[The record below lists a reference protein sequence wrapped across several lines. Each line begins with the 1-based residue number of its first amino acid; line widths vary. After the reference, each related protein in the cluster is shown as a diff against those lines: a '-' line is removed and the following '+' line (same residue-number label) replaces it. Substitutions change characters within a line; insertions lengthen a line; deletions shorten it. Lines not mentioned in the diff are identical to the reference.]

1 MLGLMEKIHMSDR
14 FCSDVSYSAVGYE
27 SNVD

>member
-14 FCSDVSYSAVGYE
+14 LCSDVSYSAVGYE